1 MAIWLFYRMT
11 KIRILTIFSH
21 FQEEELAS
29 AKQEAKVRGDQVQE
43 HQLRGQ
49 ELQGQ
54 LEEAN
59 NRKEKL
65 YEELKQQKE
74 QEVEVVQLRRRV
86 GEQKGNL
93 RLAGEKI
100 ETLEDLL
107 EKLRSS
113 LTSRE
118 QEMEQEQGRTKV
130 VEAAMIE
137 AQQERQDLVKEKSTL
152 VAELARCTEGER
164 KGLEE
169 GEQEDKVVQLRI
181 DSPMKLATRK
191 PATAAKSK
199 PATPAKSKLICS
211 L

>member
-1 MAIWLFYRMT
+1 M
-11 KIRILTIFSH
+11 
-21 FQEEELAS
+21 
-29 AKQEAKVRGDQVQE
+29 
-43 HQLRGQ
+43 
-49 ELQGQ
+49 
-54 LEEAN
+54 
-59 NRKEKL
+59 
-65 YEELKQQKE
+65 
-74 QEVEVVQLRRRV
+74 

-137 AQQERQDLVKEKSTL
+137 AQQERQDLVKEKSRL
-152 VAELARCTEGER
+152 VAKLARCTEGER

-199 PATPAKSKLICS
+199 PATPAKSKPATPAKSKLICS